1 MQLNLNKNDII
12 NLNKTA
18 GKTLTKVVMGL
29 GWDTRK
35 GFLGRSISID
45 LDASCLMFEGDRLVD
60 SIWFRQLNSRDG
72 SVRHTGD
79 NLTGDGDGD
88 DEQII
93 VDLSNVSPNVDRLVF
108 TVNSFTGDTFDKVE
122 NAFCRLVDATTND
135 EIARF
140 NLTESGSHTGQVM
153 ASVFKGADGWNMK
166 AIGKTSK
173 GRTFNDM
180 MPAILAA

>member
-35 GFLGRSISID
+35 GFFGGSID
-45 LDASCLMFEGDRLVD
+45 LDASCLMFEGDRMVD
-60 SIWFRQLNSRDG
+60 SIWFRQLQSRDG

-79 NLTGDGDGD
+79 NVTGAGDGD

-93 VDLSNVSPNVDRLVF
+93 VDLSNVPASVDRLVF
-108 TVNSFTGDTFDKVE
+108 TVNSFTGDTFDKVT
-122 NAFCRLVDATTND
+122 NAFCRLVDATTD
-135 EIARF
+135 GEIARF
-140 NLTESGSHTGQVM
+140 NLSESGSHTGQVM
-153 ASVFKGADGWNMK
+153 ATVFKDSEGWNMK
-166 AIGKTSK
+166 AIGKTSN